1 MQQAFFPQPTCLW
14 VPYHHPQTESSLLPS
29 SLTRCCSHKA
39 LPSFPPLAVPC
50 LKALPSHFIS
60 SALSL
65 PGELF
70 NSSSFTVSH
79 TCCLLAPVKRGKFPG
94 CCCLLA
100 ALPNTMWGL
109 RHVLRLTRR
118 PVPAA
123 SRLCLAQATLS
134 ACLHLSCW
142 GWHCRTPGVQAP
154 APVRPHLG
162 LVGHELCPTL
172 SGSCGRLALFTW
184 ALSTAKGAGS
194 WFPDRCLHRRKHFK
208 ETKCSLIL

>member
-1 MQQAFFPQPTCLW
+1 MQQAFFPQPACLW
-14 VPYHHPQTESSLLPS
+14 VPYHHPQTESSLLSS

-100 ALPNTMWGL
+100 ALPNTTWGL

-134 ACLHLSCW
+134 ASQLLGAAPPYPRGASACPSAP
-142 GWHCRTPGVQAP
+142 TPGSRGARAVPHAFRQLWASC
-154 APVRPHLG
+154 PVHLG
-162 LVGHELCPTL
+162 TEHC
-172 SGSCGRLALFTW
+172 
-184 ALSTAKGAGS
+184 
-194 WFPDRCLHRRKHFK
+194 
-208 ETKCSLIL
+208 